1 MPETVSAVKH
11 AKHPLGRFPFL
22 SFGPSRYPN
31 MKYCQLDRITLLE
44 PGKRIVAERTLRSE
58 EEFLVDH
65 FPNFPVMP
73 GVMMLEA
80 LLQASVWMIRTGD
93 DFQSPLVLLRE
104 VRSVKFGDFL
114 APGETLQISAD
125 VFKEAET
132 ITTVKANAQ
141 KEGRTTVSARL
152 ILERCGSGDPERL
165 GTDDDVRRRARK
177 QFGELFGEIAMGT
190 QT

>member
-1 MPETVSAVKH
+1 M
-11 AKHPLGRFPFL
+11 
-22 SFGPSRYPN
+22 
-31 MKYCQLDRITLLE
+31 
-44 PGKRIVAERTLRSE
+44 
-58 EEFLVDH
+58 
-65 FPNFPVMP
+65 
-73 GVMMLEA
+73 
-80 LLQASVWMIRTGD
+80 D
-93 DFQSPLVLLRE
+93 DPRRRQFRSPLVLLRE

-125 VFKEAET
+125 VFKESGT
-132 ITTVKANAQ
+132 MTTVKANAQ

-177 QFGELFGEIAMGT
+177 QFGELFGEIAIGT